1 MRAMSET
8 RRFCWALAAAA
19 FSLVVLAMVAMS
31 ADQRPARG
39 SLTGSAT
46 QTQTLG

>member
-1 MRAMSET
+1 MRAMTET

-19 FSLVVLAMVAMS
+19 FSLVVLAMVAIS

-39 SLTGSAT
+39 ALTDRPT
-46 QTQTLG
+46 QMQALG